1 MKIDL
6 LNLKDGK
13 TEYFE
18 KLDAATLDIEGLEFV
33 LKDFLD
39 AHTTAEKRGNK
50 VKISIET
57 SFILIMRCSRCLEDY
72 EESFVTDDS
81 YFVKPG
87 RDEEAEKYLTDED
100 VYAIFAPIDEIDTVP
115 LIRDSLILS
124 VPMKPLCRKDCK
136 GLCPVCGANLNTQS
150 CHHNIGEG
158 GSRWQKMLMDIK
170 GKIEKG

>member
-57 SFILIMRCSRCLEDY
+57 NFILIMRCSRCLEDY
-72 EESFVTDDS
+72 E
-81 YFVKPG
+81 
-87 RDEEAEKYLTDED
+87 
-100 VYAIFAPIDEIDTVP
+100 
-115 LIRDSLILS
+115 
-124 VPMKPLCRKDCK
+124 
-136 GLCPVCGANLNTQS
+136 GLL
-150 CHHNIGEG
+150 
-158 GSRWQKMLMDIK
+158 
-170 GKIEKG
+170 